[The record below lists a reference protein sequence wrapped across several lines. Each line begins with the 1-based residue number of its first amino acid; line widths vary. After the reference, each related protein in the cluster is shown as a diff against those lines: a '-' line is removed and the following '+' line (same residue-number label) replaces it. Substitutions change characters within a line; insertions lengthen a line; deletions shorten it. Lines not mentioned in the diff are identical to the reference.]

1 MQLYACGRILVAC
14 SSPPTVTLS
23 LIWLMPKNGQANIP
37 FLVYYYKLVLPCV
50 TLKAWSLWYRKVLL
64 IKYLHTSEIEDC
76 NASERHLV
84 VLFDL
89 ETSVSGKENWK
100 CSVRAKYWD
109 GEVETGGGAMVGALK
124 ATTNKEPVVVGK
136 PSTFLMDY
144 LASEYNLF
152 LHSLHLVCPYLS
164 SWLGVSSY
172 TLW

>member
-1 MQLYACGRILVAC
+1 MQHYACGRILVVC
-14 SSPPTVTLS
+14 SLPPTVTLS
-23 LIWLMPKNGQANIP
+23 LTWLMPKSGQANIP

-50 TLKAWSLWYRKVLL
+50 TLKAWSIWYRKVLL

-76 NASERHLV
+76 NARERHLV

-89 ETSVSGKENWK
+89 ETFVLEKRTE
-100 CSVRAKYWD
+100 SVRAKYWD

-152 LHSLHLVCPYLS
+152 LHLFTLSVPISLLDLV
-164 SWLGVSSY
+164 
-172 TLW
+172 